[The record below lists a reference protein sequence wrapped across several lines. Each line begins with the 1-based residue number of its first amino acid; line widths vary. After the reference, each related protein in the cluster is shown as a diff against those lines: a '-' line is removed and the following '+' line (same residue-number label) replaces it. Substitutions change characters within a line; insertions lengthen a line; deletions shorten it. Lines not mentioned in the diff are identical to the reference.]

1 MDVSD
6 LPLDQLHA
14 YRKRTYRLLPE
25 LQVTTQDEAIEFVNE
40 RGFVTFWPIKAIITP
55 SLWNAVAGDRPVPSE
70 HDDPGMV
77 TWGWKDDLLDK
88 RRWYYARVLRGKA
101 TMISLDVAPTFYA
114 LSENY
119 GDPEQ
124 DYLDLYKD
132 GLLSQAAKQIY
143 EALLDVGTLD
153 TVNLRRRIHMTGK
166 ASNSPFERGLTEL
179 QRDFK
184 ILPVGVAESGAWRY
198 SFIYDLVH
206 RFYPDLPEK
215 ARFISRREARKT
227 LVGLYLD
234 SVGAATEAETRK
246 VFQWK
251 RDEIE
256 AVLESLVESGRLHA
270 GYRVTNS
277 AGEHFVSTDLLR
289 TF

>member
-14 YRKRTYRLLPE
+14 YRKRTFRLLPE
-25 LQVTTQDEAIEFVNE
+25 RQVKTQDEAIDFVNE

-55 SLWNAVAGDRPVPSE
+55 SLWKAVAGDRPVPSE

-124 DYLDLYKD
+124 DYLDLYND

-143 EALLDVGTLD
+143 EALLEVGTLD

-215 ARFISRREARKT
+215 ARASRHSI
-227 LVGLYLD
+227 GL
-234 SVGAATEAETRK
+234 R
-246 VFQWK
+246 
-251 RDEIE
+251 
-256 AVLESLVESGRLHA
+256 
-270 GYRVTNS
+270 
-277 AGEHFVSTDLLR
+277 
-289 TF
+289 